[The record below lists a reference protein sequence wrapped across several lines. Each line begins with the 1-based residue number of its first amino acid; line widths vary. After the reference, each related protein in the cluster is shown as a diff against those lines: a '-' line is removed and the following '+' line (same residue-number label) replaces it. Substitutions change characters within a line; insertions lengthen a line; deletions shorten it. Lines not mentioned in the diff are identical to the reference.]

1 MPKRLPKANQQA
13 VTSTEPLGEVDCEQV
28 VASTEPSGEVEA
40 DDLMLSDYPMNDR
53 QNADKIVG
61 RHALVQLG
69 QQYGMLVCQMMA
81 WPMDKLRQQIKYAQ
95 TSRVTNEWNALQES
109 AP

>member
-1 MPKRLPKANQQA
+1 MPKGYPKAKQK
-13 VTSTEPLGEVDCEQV
+13 V
-28 VASTEPSGEVEA
+28 VAQQHPTMDAEG
-40 DDLMLSDYPMNDR
+40 DDRMLSDYPLNER
-53 QNADKIVG
+53 ENADKIVG

-95 TSRVTNEWNALQES
+95 TSQVTNEWNELQES

>member
-1 MPKRLPKANQQA
+1 MPKGYPKAKQ
-13 VTSTEPLGEVDCEQV
+13 QV
-28 VASTEPSGEVEA
+28 VAQEHSAVDAEG
-40 DDLMLSDYPMNDR
+40 DDRMLSDYPLNER

-61 RHALVQLG
+61 RQALVQLG
-69 QQYGMLVCQMMA
+69 QQYGMLVCQMMD

-95 TSRVTNEWNALQES
+95 TSRVTNEWNELQES